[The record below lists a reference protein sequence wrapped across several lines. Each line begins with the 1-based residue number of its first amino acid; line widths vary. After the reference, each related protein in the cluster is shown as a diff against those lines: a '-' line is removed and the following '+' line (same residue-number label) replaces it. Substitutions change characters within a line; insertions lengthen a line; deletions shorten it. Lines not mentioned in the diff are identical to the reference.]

1 MKMVHHN
8 KQNILLI
15 DGHEKITSA
24 GDLFDHITDAMYY
37 HRCTSVV
44 VDENSLGEAF
54 FDLKTGVA
62 GEILQKCSTYSI
74 KIAIVGDFSKY
85 RGKSLKAFIHESNNG
100 NGVFFKQTI
109 EQGIQAITGQE
120 HPRSV

>member
-1 MKMVHHN
+1 MKMMQN
-8 KQNILLI
+8 NQQNILLI
-15 DGHEKITSA
+15 DKHERIASA

-37 HRCTSVV
+37 HGCTSVV
-44 VDENSLGEAF
+44 VHESSLGESF

-85 RGKSLKAFIHESNNG
+85 GGKSLKAFIHESNNG
-100 NGVFFKQTI
+100 NGVFFKQTV
-109 EQGIQAITGQE
+109 EQGIFAISGQE
-120 HPRSV
+120 HP